1 MYFFFRSR
9 AGTVVG
15 IASNIACLLSVMV
28 QPYMPEVSQ
37 TIQSQLNAPAQCNA
51 VTDTFVCQ
59 LPTGHKIGLV
69 RTKCLFY
76 ISGGYKGGP
85 SLAE

>member
-1 MYFFFRSR
+1 MLFRSR

-28 QPYMPEVSQ
+28 QPYMPEVSE
-37 TIQSQLNAPAQCNA
+37 TIQAQLKAPTQCNV

-59 LPTGHKIGLV
+59 LPTGHIIGLV
-69 RTKCLFY
+69 REKCL
-76 ISGGYKGGP
+76 
-85 SLAE
+85 EM